1 MSSMTTISKERGKE
15 NMEKPILGKDQVVC
29 CLCGAIISKND
40 SNNVSPLK
48 IKGVCCGECN
58 NSIVIPIRFYLANAP
73 MYKNM
78 ISIIKKTAELLSLI
92 DNVNFISQLHTVPL
106 YSMESGL
113 FNDEEK
119 ERIIC
124 LLDELRKEIL

>member
-1 MSSMTTISKERGKE
+1 MTTISKERGKE
-15 NMEKPILGKDQVVC
+15 NMEKSILGRGQVTC
-29 CLCGAIISKND
+29 CLCGAIISMHD
-40 SNNVSPLK
+40 FHNVSPLK

-58 NSIVIPIRFYLANAP
+58 DLIVIPIRFCLANASR
-73 MYKNM
+73 YKNM
-78 ISIIKKTAELLSLI
+78 VSIIKKTAELLSLI
-92 DNVNFISQLHTVPL
+92 DNVNFVSQLHTVPF